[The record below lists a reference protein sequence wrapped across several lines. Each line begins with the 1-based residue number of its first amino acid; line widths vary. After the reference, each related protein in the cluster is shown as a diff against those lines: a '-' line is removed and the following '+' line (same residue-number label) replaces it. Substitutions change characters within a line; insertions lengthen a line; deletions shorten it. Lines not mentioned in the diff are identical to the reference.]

1 MTSDYK
7 ICINCVG
14 KKIQNMIPIHIYKC
28 TPRISIGIDKK
39 IQDVI
44 LFSMISVHFFE
55 GSQKIALFYLFLQ
68 GGIGGAKLGGGPIL
82 RSAITP
88 LLPNASFSL
97 PPEFS

>member
-7 ICINCVG
+7 MCINCVG

-55 GSQKIALFYLFLQ
+55 GSQKIALRNM
-68 GGIGGAKLGGGPIL
+68 IITSIIMAKEN
-82 RSAITP
+82 
-88 LLPNASFSL
+88 LLLNLIAVKI
-97 PPEFS
+97 